1 MQPSSP
7 ATPSAGPGIFW
18 GVALTALSTLM
29 YQTLLTRIFSV
40 TMWYHFA
47 FMAISITLFGMTAGA
62 ILVYRFPGVFTPER
76 VQRHLGLSA
85 LGFALTIVLSF
96 LTHLITPFNPG
107 ISLLQLYSMAWTY
120 GLLAIPFVCSG
131 ICMALAMT
139 RFPNQVGK
147 LYAADLVGAAL
158 GCPGVVLLLEV
169 LDAPGAVL
177 VSALLASLG
186 GLAFLHKTP
195 EATQLRSYGRAL
207 TLGLSLLCTLATF
220 AALEKQPLLQLSWVK
235 GRLEEPTLY
244 ERWSSFARITVR
256 PWEARPFGWGLSD
269 RIDPNLQVEQKLI
282 SIDAIADTVL
292 TQFNGDLS
300 TVQHLRYDVT
310 NLAHTLRQQAR
321 VLVIGVGGGRDVLS
335 ALAAGQRSITGV
347 EINGQILEA
356 LTGPF
361 GSFTGQ
367 LDQQPGVKLVHD
379 EARSYIARST
389 EQFDILQV
397 SLIDT
402 FAATAAGAYV
412 LTENALYT
420 VEAWERMIQRL
431 SPTGILS
438 FSRWYYK
445 DRPAEMYRLT
455 ALASATLEKQGVKNP
470 RAHLLIVRKLGFF
483 GPGTPDGVGTL
494 LLSPTPFSTQ
504 DQETLRAEVER
515 LGFELVLTP
524 TEALDPT
531 FEQLTRGEG
540 LAAFTQAYPLDISP
554 PTDDRPFYFHM
565 LRLHQLV
572 RPELLD
578 QGVVSFNLRAVLV
591 LELLLLLVLG
601 LTGLCIVAPLLL
613 GMKRETLRGST
624 PLTLYFLSIG
634 LGFMLLEIGIMQ
646 RLNLFLGHPLYG
658 MTVVLF
664 TLLLASGCGSA
675 LSGWLVEGSRARR
688 MGGLGG
694 LLGVALL
701 TGAVEPVVFAHF
713 EASNT
718 PVRIGAAVGLL
729 LPLGMGLGLAF
740 PLGMRLAS
748 QRAEGLTPW
757 LWGLNGA
764 ASVCASVLA
773 VALSLSAGISATYA
787 AGLSCYTVALCAY
800 AWGSRGEASTPV

>member
-1 MQPSSP
+1 M
-7 ATPSAGPGIFW
+7 
-18 GVALTALSTLM
+18 GVALTASSTLM

-62 ILVYRFPGVFTPER
+62 ILVYRFPEVFTPAR
-76 VQRHLGLSA
+76 VALQLGLSGLA
-85 LGFALTIVLSF
+85 FALTIVLSF

-107 ISLLQLYSMAWTY
+107 ISLLQLYSMGWTY
-120 GLLAIPFVCSG
+120 ALLAVPFVCSG
-131 ICMALAMT
+131 VCMALAMT
-139 RFPNQVGK
+139 RFPGQVGK
-147 LYAADLVGAAL
+147 LYAADLIGAGL

-186 GLAFLHKTP
+186 GVAFLS
-195 EATQLRSYGRAL
+195 ETQAPRLRSYGRAL
-207 TLGLSLLCTLATF
+207 TLGLLLLSGVATA
-220 AALEKQPLLQLSWVK
+220 AALEKTPLLQLSWVK
-235 GRLEEPTLY
+235 GRLEEPALY

-256 PWEARPFGWGLSD
+256 PWEEKPFGWGLSD
-269 RIDPNLQVEQKLI
+269 RIDPAIQVEQKLI

-292 TQFNGDLS
+292 TKFEGQLS
-300 TVQHLRYDVT
+300 EVQHLRYDVT
-310 NLAHTLRQQAR
+310 NLAHALRQEAR

-335 ALAAGQRSITGV
+335 ALAAGQKSITGV

-356 LTGPF
+356 LTQEF
-361 GSFTGQ
+361 GAFTGH
-367 LDQQPGVKLVHD
+367 LDQQPGVRLVHD

-420 VEAWERMIQRL
+420 IEAWERMVKRL

-455 ALASATLEKQGVKNP
+455 ALAAATLERRGVKNP

-494 LLSPTPFSTQ
+494 LLSPSPFSVQ
-504 DQETLRAEVER
+504 DQALLKSEAEQ
-515 LGFELVLTP
+515 LGFEVVLTP
-524 TEALDPT
+524 TEVLDPT

-540 LAAFTQAYPLDISP
+540 LEAFTQGYPLDISP

-613 GMKRETLRGST
+613 GMKRETLKGSG
-624 PLTLYFLSIG
+624 PLTLYFLAIG

-646 RLNLFLGHPLYG
+646 RLNLFLGHPIYG

-675 LSGWLVEGSRARR
+675 LSGWLLEGTRARR
-688 MGGLGG
+688 LTGLGG
-694 LLGVALL
+694 LVGVAVVTGLL
-701 TGAVEPVVFAHF
+701 EPVVFAQF
-713 EASNT
+713 EAAST
-718 PVRIGAAVGLL
+718 PLRIGAAVGLL

-748 QRAEGLTPW
+748 QQAEGLTPW

-773 VALSLSAGISATYA
+773 VALSLGAGISTTYL
-787 AGLSCYTVALCAY
+787 AGLSCYVLALAAY
-800 AWGSRGEASTPV
+800 GWASQGEAEGRAAGG